1 LNLIVFLIDLEQVQ
15 FLLGVIEVFTKGT
28 ILAKE
33 IEKFTA
39 EMNFHV
45 FLPRV
50 KNFGCADP

>member
-1 LNLIVFLIDLEQVQ
+1 
-15 FLLGVIEVFTKGT
+15 LLRIIERFTKGT

-45 FLPRV
+45 FLTRV
-50 KNFGCADP
+50 KKFGCVDP